1 MSIIYREGG
10 DVRQTDMSEV
20 VITVKSGLMGDIKS
34 PDLKII
40 YSTTAIANI
49 KHSTDRD
56 KESVTIVLYQN
67 KI

>member
-1 MSIIYREGG
+1 
-10 DVRQTDMSEV
+10 MSEV